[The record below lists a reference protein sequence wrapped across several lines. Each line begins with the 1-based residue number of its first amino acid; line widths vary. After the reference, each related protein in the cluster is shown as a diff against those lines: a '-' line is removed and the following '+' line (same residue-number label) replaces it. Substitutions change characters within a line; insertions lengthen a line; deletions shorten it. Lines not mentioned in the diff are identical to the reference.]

1 MFADRQVTITI
12 PTTVE
17 TYLPVDP
24 SLALEIMVNL
34 LENAHRA
41 SPPDAAI
48 ELAATQIGPSVR
60 LEARSYHAL
69 RLTRTF
75 PVTDLDWR
83 SRAA

>member
-1 MFADRQVTITI
+1 
-12 PTTVE
+12 
-17 TYLPVDP
+17 
-24 SLALEIMVNL
+24 MVNL

-60 LEARSYHAL
+60 LEVRDRGHGV